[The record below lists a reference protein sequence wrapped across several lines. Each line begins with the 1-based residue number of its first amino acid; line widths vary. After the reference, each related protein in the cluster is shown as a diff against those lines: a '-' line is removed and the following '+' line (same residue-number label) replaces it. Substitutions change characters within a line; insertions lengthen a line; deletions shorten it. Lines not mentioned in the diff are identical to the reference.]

1 MSRDVYPTFGDQ
13 VPGSLLPSLQALDL
27 PEVHRHPNAQEMRAS
42 LPAVGRNATAV
53 ATPDCDNYISHLT
66 TIIPGDV
73 LAQPCEYDQN
83 KKLGIEI
90 AIAIGKYRNLSNY
103 RIPETVQSNR
113 IYVGRHASNPEKTLT
128 NFKNS
133 VASGLILCAVF
144 GVHQNNKKLSGFAH
158 SPLFNSVVNPLI
170 QFFVNHLNP
179 FRELRYEVMV
189 ESDLGNFD
197 RNVKSKVKTYGIWNA
212 TYITN
217 PSFQTGENMQD
228 NEVCRGLDVFLATIA
243 DWIVSEDLCK
253 KVHDHKMFVPARM
266 ATHDYWLH
274 NKVWKYH
281 PYNAIVDP
289 AVVRLMQFS
298 PTVPTLRQ
306 LCQLDM
312 DWVPPPVVMNNQPRL
327 PVANPQRL
335 GNAGNPID
343 LHNNS
348 PVGPGG
354 GGNAAVMNNQPRHPG
369 DNPPA
374 VPGGGG
380 NADPPVDPPLIPQV
394 VDNADPP
401 DPPEDNDANN
411 DIPREASEGFTEAA
425 AQRRRLIRNTLL
437 QRRNDAPNDVS
448 LSDEQISVLETRPD
462 RIQQQFQNPGIICAI
477 CRDSETAQHV
487 GNPPVFATGE
497 NCNCLFHRYCLLGYI
512 RRRFGPDYPR
522 SGTNHCPICR
532 RFLSR
537 TVPVTD
543 HDLGL
548 IMDVRTE
555 EEVAQDLTNL
565 LNNSFSNQ
573 S

>member
-13 VPGSLLPSLQALDL
+13 VPGSLLPTLQALDQ
-27 PEVHRHPNAQEMRAS
+27 PEVHRHPNAQEIRAR
-42 LPAVGRNATAV
+42 LPAVGRNATPV

-66 TIIPGDV
+66 TIIPGDI
-73 LAQPCEYDQN
+73 LAQPCNYDN
-83 KKLGIEI
+83 SKKLGIEI

-103 RIPETVQSNR
+103 SIPETVQSNR
-113 IYVGRHASNPEKTLT
+113 IYVGRHASNPEKALA

-133 VASGLILCAVF
+133 VASGLIMCAVF
-144 GVHQNNKKLSGFAH
+144 GANNDNKKLSAFTH
-158 SPLFNSVVNPLI
+158 SPLFDSVVKPLI

-179 FRELRYEVMV
+179 YRELGYEVMV
-189 ESDLGNFD
+189 ESDLANFD
-197 RNVKSKVKTYGIWNA
+197 RNVKSKVKKYGIWNA

-217 PSFQTGENMQD
+217 PSFQTGENIQD

-243 DWIVSEDLCK
+243 DWIVSDDIWK
-253 KVHDHKMFVPARM
+253 KVHKHKMFVPARM
-266 ATHDYWLH
+266 ATHDYWSH

-281 PYNAIVDP
+281 HYNAIVDP
-289 AVVRLMQFS
+289 AVVRLMQFA

-312 DWVPPPVVMNNQPRL
+312 EWVPPTVVMNNQPRL
-327 PVANPQRL
+327 PGANPQRL
-335 GNAGNPID
+335 GNAGNPIV
-343 LHNNS
+343 LNN
-348 PVGPGG
+348 
-354 GGNAAVMNNQPRHPG
+354 NL
-369 DNPPA
+369 PA
-374 VPGGGG
+374 VLGGGG
-380 NADPPVDPPLIPQV
+380 NADPLVAPPLAPE
-394 VDNADPP
+394 DEAANNGNADPP
-401 DPPEDNDANN
+401 VAPPLAPEDNHANN
-411 DIPREASEGFTEAA
+411 GIPLGASVDFAQAA
-425 AQRRRLIRNTLL
+425 AQRRQVIRNTLL
-437 QRRNDAPNDVS
+437 ERRNDAPNDVS

-462 RIQQQFQNPGIICAI
+462 RIQEQYRNPGIICAI

-497 NCNCLFHRYCLLGYI
+497 NCNCLYHRYCLLGYI
-512 RRRFGPDYPR
+512 RRRFGPDYPT

-548 IMDVRTE
+548 IMDVRTD
-555 EEVAQDLTNL
+555 EEVAEDLTNL